1 MIASAVIALLNHL
14 LRGESWA
21 RKRLQPCAGKIVRFC
36 TPPFADFDLV
46 VQSNGEIAV
55 ATDAIAPDA
64 TLTLAPS
71 LLPRLLTHDEKAYS
85 NILISGDTAL
95 AEELLDIGKNL
106 HWDVEQDL
114 SRFMGDI
121 LAHRLVQTGD
131 SLLQWHTETL
141 RNLSQTLSEYWLEE
155 QPLLAKPAYVRK
167 FVADVNT
174 LHIDVEKLGE
184 RIEKLN
190 HGDLLVKIAPK

>member
-1 MIASAVIALLNHL
+1 MLASAAIAPLNHL

-36 TPPFADFDLV
+36 TPPFADFNFV
-46 VQSNGEIAV
+46 VQSNGEIAA
-55 ATDAIAPDA
+55 ATDAVTPDA
-64 TLTLAPS
+64 ILTPAPS
-71 LLPRLLTHDEKAYS
+71 LLPRLLAHDDEAYS
-85 NILISGDTAL
+85 NILISGDATL

-121 LAHRLVQTGD
+121 LAHRLVQAGD
-131 SLLQWHTETL
+131 SLVQWHTETL

-167 FVADVNT
+167 FIADVNT
-174 LHIDVEKLGE
+174 LYVDVEKLGD
-184 RIEKLN
+184 RIEKLS
-190 HGDLLVKIAPK
+190 HSDLMIKIAPK

>member
-1 MIASAVIALLNHL
+1 M
-14 LRGESWA
+14 
-21 RKRLQPCAGKIVRFC
+21 
-36 TPPFADFDLV
+36 
-46 VQSNGEIAV
+46 QSNGEIAA
-55 ATDAIAPDA
+55 ATDAVTPDA

-71 LLPRLLTHDEKAYS
+71 LLPRLLTHDEEAYS

-131 SLLQWHTETL
+131 SLVQWHTETL

>member
-1 MIASAVIALLNHL
+1 M
-14 LRGESWA
+14 
-21 RKRLQPCAGKIVRFC
+21 
-36 TPPFADFDLV
+36 
-46 VQSNGEIAV
+46 
-55 ATDAIAPDA
+55 
-64 TLTLAPS
+64 
-71 LLPRLLTHDEKAYS
+71 
-85 NILISGDTAL
+85 

-131 SLLQWHTETL
+131 SLVQWHTETL